1 MIRQLA
7 CVFLKSRRVA
17 VERLVMALP
26 RPRTWA
32 FRGADP
38 FTHSQSDPQQSA
50 DFAFMRRVG
59 AAMFLLGS
67 LTLLLT
73 LTLPDPDPSDHSAI
87 RIVAVLLAVG
97 AVVVLAV
104 RVHRIWVVRLSVIY
118 GILLVRALMAAAR
131 PIEATPFFY
140 LWPMLFSAYFF
151 SRRDVA
157 IDLLVMWSTLGVALS
172 VWSNDPTKP
181 VMFMGVGVSV
191 TLTAV
196 VVTLLREHLTAV
208 IGQLAEA
215 SATDYLT
222 GLSNR
227 RAFDADL
234 QRQIDR
240 SDRSRLPLA
249 LAVFDLDHFKQIN
262 DRFGHAT
269 GDRALSDFAAL
280 LRREQRSG
288 DTLARIGGEEFA
300 VLLFGADLHDARVF
314 AERIGRELNTLAAA
328 DGMSLSASAGV
339 AALGDDART
348 PSALLVAADRAL
360 YAAKTAG
367 RRRVAV
373 WEAGS
378 IELGRRMEGGEAL
391 ALGAA

>member
-1 MIRQLA
+1 VIRQLA
-7 CVFLKSRRVA
+7 GVFLKSRLRVA
-17 VERLVMALP
+17 ERWVMTVP

-38 FTHSQSDPQQSA
+38 SSQTPSDPERSD
-50 DFAFMRRVG
+50 DFIFMRRVG
-59 AAMFLLGS
+59 AAMFLVGAA
-67 LTLLLT
+67 TLLAT
-73 LTLPDPDPSDHSAI
+73 LTLPDPDPSDHPAI
-87 RIVAVLLAVG
+87 RVVAVLLALG
-97 AVVVLAV
+97 AVVVLTV
-104 RVHRIWVVRLSVIY
+104 RVYRIWVVRLSVIY
-118 GILLVRALMAAAR
+118 GILLVSTLMAVAR

-157 IDLLVMWSTLGVALS
+157 IDLLVMWSTLGIALFA
-172 VWSNDPTKP
+172 WSNDPTKP

-196 VVTLLREHLTAV
+196 VVTLLREHLTTV
-208 IGQLAEA
+208 IGQLASA

-222 GLSNR
+222 GLLNR
-227 RAFDADL
+227 RAFDVEL
-234 QRQIDR
+234 RRQIDR
-240 SDRSRLPLA
+240 AQRSRLPLA
-249 LAVFDLDHFKQIN
+249 LALFDLDHFKQIN

-280 LRREQRSG
+280 LRREQRRG

-300 VLLFGADLHDARVF
+300 VVLFGADLDDARGF
-314 AERIGRELNTLAAA
+314 AERIGHDLHRLMTSE
-328 DGMSLSASAGV
+328 GMELSASAGV
-339 AALGDDART
+339 AALGDGELT

-367 RRRVAV
+367 RDRVAV
-373 WEAGS
+373 WARGS
-378 IELGRRMEGGEAL
+378 IELGRSIEGVETV